1 MGAIIRVKD
10 LKKTYR
16 ASRDGLEVRAL
27 DGINL
32 EVGDGEFVSLVGPS
46 GCGKSTLLFILAG
59 LVEPTEG
66 GASAGE
72 ERITGPSWR
81 RGMAFQ
87 DFALFPWLTVAENIA
102 FGLRMRGMARAERD
116 AIVRKYIELVNLRG
130 FETRYPHELSGGMK
144 QRTAIARTLANEP
157 DVLLM
162 DEPFA
167 SVDAQTRT
175 ILQDELL
182 RIWSAGERKR
192 TVLFVTHSVEEAL
205 YLSDRVIVLSARP
218 GRILEE
224 VPVPFGRPR
233 DESVLRD
240 PRFMDLRLEIWGHL
254 KHEVPR

>member
-1 MGAIIRVKD
+1 MGAVIRIKD
-10 LKKTYR
+10 LTKTYR
-16 ASRDGLEVRAL
+16 TSRDGHEVRAL
-27 DGINL
+27 DEITL

-46 GCGKSTLLFILAG
+46 GCGKSTLLSILAG

-66 GASAGE
+66 STYVGE

-87 DFALFPWLTVAENIA
+87 DFALFPWLTVSENIA
-102 FGLRMRGMARAERD
+102 FGLRMRGVPRAERE
-116 AIVRKYIELVNLRG
+116 AVVRKYIEIVNLGG
-130 FETRYPHELSGGMK
+130 FESRYPHELSGGMK
-144 QRTAIARTLANEP
+144 QRVAIARTLANEP

-182 RIWSAGERKR
+182 RIWSSGERKR

-205 YLSDRVIVLSARP
+205 YLSDRVVVLSARP

-233 DESVLRD
+233 DEGVLRD
-240 PRFMDLRLEIWGHL
+240 PRFMDLRLGIWAHL